1 MHKNVNMLI
10 SFCGSISS
18 AVSSY
23 DLKALF
29 VSLLMLILS
38 MLFDSIGKL
47 LTKIFRLNDYQEKN
61 HQLSR
66 TKAIIFLISK
76 NLHRNVNMTYAN

>member
-1 MHKNVNMLI
+1 
-10 SFCGSISS
+10 
-18 AVSSY
+18 
-23 DLKALF
+23 
-29 VSLLMLILS
+29 MLILS
-38 MLFDSIGKL
+38 MLFDLIGKL

-76 NLHRNVNMTYAN
+76 NLHRDVNMTFLHCRTYSNNLDLKSSAKLMVKFDVNDHR